1 VGRIVEGNSGAI
13 AVPVSVGGGGSAT
26 QSSGGS
32 SATSSLTGA
41 VFPRTA
47 GHVSKVLVVPGQQ
60 VVTGQ
65 PLALLDDGGAGTNAV
80 ELARIDLA
88 SAELELKQKQVN
100 DPLRGFPPTAAELA
114 AAQSAVTTAQQKLAR
129 LLGPAR
135 PADVSAAHL
144 DVKRAQADLETLLG
158 GTPKA
163 RADALQVARQT
174 LVAAQKRLAKLLAP
188 ADPAD
193 VAAAKA
199 DVARAQSDLATLLRP
214 NSTASPEALASA
226 QQVVSAA
233 RHALAVAQT
242 SGDNQAIKDAQVA
255 LDEALADLASL
266 LKPGPGAL
274 PVQIQAA
281 QDAVDA
287 ANAKLARLLSPA
299 NAADVAA
306 AQLDVDRA
314 QADLQAR
321 EAGPGPAAL
330 AAARQAV
337 DAARAKLRQL
347 VGRPLSSDVAAA
359 RLDVSKAKADLA
371 VLRTRGNPASSN
383 DIALARLK
391 VDSAR
396 DRLASAQAASKLL
409 TVRAPADGTV
419 TAVNTSRGAPVDLST
434 AIVTVDNLKS
444 LAVSVDLSEFDA
456 AHVKVGLRTVVK
468 VDALGGKAYAG
479 RVAFAAL
486 TGTDNGG
493 VVTFPVRVSLTHVR
507 GLKPGMNVSV
517 RIIIASRHDVVRV
530 PLEALSRDDEDRP
543 IVTILDPTGEEAP
556 RRVALGLA
564 NNKSVEIVTGLHA
577 GDRVVLPEQDAGG
590 GGGEEG

>member
-1 VGRIVEGNSGAI
+1 VA
-13 AVPVSVGGGGSAT
+13 
-26 QSSGGS
+26 
-32 SATSSLTGA
+32 
-41 VFPRTA
+41 
-47 GHVSKVLVVPGQQ
+47 
-60 VVTGQ
+60 GQ
-65 PLALLDDGGAGTNAV
+65 PLALLDDGGASRNAV
-80 ELARIDLA
+80 ELARVDLA
-88 SAELELKQKQVN
+88 TAQLELKQKQVN

-129 LLGPAR
+129 LLGR
-135 PADVSAAHL
+135 PRAADVSAARL

-158 GTPKA
+158 GTPRT
-163 RADALQVARQT
+163 RAEALRVARQT

-188 ADPAD
+188 PDPAD

-214 NSTASPEALASA
+214 NSTASPEALVSA
-226 QQVVSAA
+226 QQVVSGA

-242 SGDNQAIKDAQVA
+242 SGDNQAIKDAQGA
-255 LDEALADLASL
+255 LDEALADLGSL

-299 NAADVAA
+299 NPVDVSA

-314 QADLQAR
+314 EADLHAR

-337 DAARAKLRQL
+337 AAARAKLAQL
-347 VGRPLSSDVAAA
+347 LGKPLGSDIAAA
-359 RLDVSKAKADLA
+359 RLEVSKAKADLA

-383 DIALARLK
+383 DIALSRLK

-396 DRLASAQAASKLL
+396 DRLASALATTKLL
-409 TVRAPADGTV
+409 TVRATADGTV
-419 TAVNTSRGAPVDLST
+419 TAVNTARGAPVDLST
-434 AIVTVDNLKS
+434 AIVNVDNLNS
-444 LAVSVDLSEFDA
+444 LAASVDLSEFDA
-456 AHVKVGLRTVVK
+456 AHVKIGLRAVVR

-486 TGTDNGG
+486 TGSDNGG
-493 VVTFPVRVSLTHVR
+493 VVTFPVRISLTHVR

-517 RIIIASRHDVVRV
+517 RIIIASRHNVVRV
-530 PLEALSRDDEDRP
+530 PLEALSRDDEDHP
-543 IVTILDPTGEEAP
+543 FVTILDPAGDEAP

-564 NNKSVEIVTGLHA
+564 NNKSVEIKSGLHV
-577 GDRVVLPEQDAGG
+577 GDRVVLPEAGGDAGG
-590 GGGEEG
+590 EE